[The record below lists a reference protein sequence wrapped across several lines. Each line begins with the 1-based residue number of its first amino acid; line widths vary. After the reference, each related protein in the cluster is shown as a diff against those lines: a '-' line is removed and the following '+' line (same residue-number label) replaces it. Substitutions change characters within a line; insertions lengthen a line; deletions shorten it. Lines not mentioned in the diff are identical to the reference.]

1 MPRKSTLN
9 TRLQDRYIAQAV
21 RLQRYVGGR
30 QRETVRFL
38 DRFVFPDVLGKL
50 QSRLERIQSRGFDR
64 GPHTTKR
71 YRNLLVDTR
80 EVLREGLGKARKR
93 LSGELRDLAKVEADA
108 SIRAMQAEAGPVGVT
123 FRGLDL
129 RTVQAVAGQPVD
141 GQPLAK
147 WWRDIESGTM
157 RRIEREIGTGLA
169 QGETVDQMV
178 TRVRQNAF
186 PTTRRN
192 AEALVRTAATH
203 VSAQARE
210 ASFRENAATIKGVQ
224 WVSTLDLRT
233 SDVCKSRDGQVWP
246 VGEGPRPPAHP
257 NCRSTVA
264 PVLKSWRELGIDLG
278 EAPEGTRASMDG
290 QVPANLTYG
299 DWLAEQPPE
308 RQDVALGPS
317 RARLFRAG
325 RITVADLT
333 TSSGRPLTLDE
344 LRES

>member
-1 MPRKSTLN
+1 MPRKPTIN
-9 TRLQDRYIAQAV
+9 TRLQDRYLRQAI
-21 RLQRYVGGR
+21 RLQRYVGGQQR
-30 QRETVRFL
+30 QVVRFL
-38 DRFVFPDVLGKL
+38 DRDVFPSVLGRL
-50 QSRLERIQSRGFDR
+50 QTRLESIRSRGFDR

-71 YRNLLVDTR
+71 YTQMLVDTR
-80 EVLREGLGKARKR
+80 EVLKDGLGKARKR
-93 LSGELRDLAKVEADA
+93 LTGDLRELAKVEAEA
-108 SIRAMQAEAGPVGVT
+108 SINAMEAEAGPVGVT
-123 FRGLDL
+123 FRGIDM
-129 RTVQAVAGQPVD
+129 RTIQTVASQPVD

-147 WWRDIESGTM
+147 WWRDIERGTM
-157 RRIEREIGTGLA
+157 RRIEREIGVGLA

-178 TRVRQNAF
+178 TRVRTNAF

-210 ASFRENAATIKGVQ
+210 ASFRENADTIKGVQ

-233 SDVCKSRDGQVWP
+233 SDTCKALDGRVFP

-257 NCRSTVA
+257 NCRSTLV
-264 PVLKSWRELGIDLG
+264 PVLKSWRELGIDLD
-278 EAPEGTRASMDG
+278 EAPDGTRASMDG
-290 QVPANLTYG
+290 QVPANLSYG
-299 DWLAEQPPE
+299 DWLDEQPAD
-308 RQDVALGPS
+308 RQDAALGPS